1 MSTMC
6 SIPMLIEA
14 ARAGARPGKE
24 FVVEAE
30 AYRPLPSCARS
41 IPGGLLARVRIVP
54 CTGREPNP
62 CLNPAETRGT
72 RDCYLRRHLI
82 SRRDNQETS

>member
-14 ARAGARPGKE
+14 ARAGARPGKV

-30 AYRPLPSCARS
+30 AYRPLPSWLAQFPADCSLACASFRV
-41 IPGGLLARVRIVP
+41 PGGSQIRA
-54 CTGREPNP
+54 
-62 CLNPAETRGT
+62 
-72 RDCYLRRHLI
+72 
-82 SRRDNQETS
+82 